1 MCVLLHV
8 RISYKNRA
16 NPSGATKSAL
26 GHGGSILAAQDK
38 APGLGG
44 ILEEKWSKGR
54 LWG

>member
-1 MCVLLHV
+1 MYVLLI

-16 NPSGATKSAL
+16 NPSGATKSASRY
-26 GHGGSILAAQDK
+26 GGSILAAQDK

-44 ILEEKWSKGR
+44 LLEEKWSEGR